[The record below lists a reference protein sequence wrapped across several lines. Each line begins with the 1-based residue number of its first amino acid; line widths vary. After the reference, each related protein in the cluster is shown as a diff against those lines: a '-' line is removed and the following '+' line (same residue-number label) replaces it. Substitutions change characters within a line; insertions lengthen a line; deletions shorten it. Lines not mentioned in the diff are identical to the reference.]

1 MSEPRPSQTG
11 PSGASSYAGD
21 LGSTET
27 WEVLSR
33 EKEAQLVDVRTEAE
47 CNFMGGADSNLAPRS
62 DGNANAM
69 KRKTPNFSR

>member
-27 WEVLSR
+27 WEGLSR

-47 CNFMGGADSNLAPRS
+47 CKFMGAPRS

-69 KRKTPNFSR
+69 KRKTPNFSK

>member
-21 LGSTET
+21 LGSTQT
-27 WEVLSR
+27 WEGLSR

-47 CNFMGGADSNLAPRS
+47 CKFMRVPIQ
-62 DGNANAM
+62 
-69 KRKTPNFSR
+69 T